1 MTIKEAITAAAERL
15 AHEPIGPPRMAAE
28 ALMMFVLGCDR
39 ARLFAHPEQELTE
52 QQQSRFEDAVAQRAA
67 GKPLQYI
74 TGRQEFWGLQFAVS
88 PAVLIPRPETE
99 HLVSAALEK
108 AGELNLDQVRIID
121 VGTGSGCVALALAS
135 ELPEAEIDAVDIS
148 ATALEIA
155 KTNAQRLDFAA
166 RVNFFESDLL
176 ASARGEY
183 DLIVSNPPYV
193 GRCEADKVQRE
204 VREHEPEVAVF
215 GGEQGLDIY
224 RRLIP
229 QAWEK
234 LKSGGWLLMEIGFS
248 IEEPVRGL
256 LGQWSDVSSVPDL
269 QGIPRVVMARKVSG
283 SLHLVSK

>member
-1 MTIKEAITAAAERL
+1 MTIKEAIAAAAERL

-28 ALMMFVLGCDR
+28 ALLTFVLNRER
-39 ARLFAHPEQELTE
+39 AFLFAHPEQQLTA
-52 QQQSRFEDAVAQRAA
+52 QQRSRFEDVVAQRAA

-74 TGRQEFWGLQFAVS
+74 TGRQEFWGLEFSVS

-108 AGELNLDQVRIID
+108 AAKINRDDLRIID

-135 ELPEAEIDAVDIS
+135 ELPEAQIEAVDIS
-148 ATALEIA
+148 SAALEVA
-155 KTNAQRLDFAA
+155 KENAQRLDLAT
-166 RVNFFESDLL
+166 RVNVYESDLL
-176 ASARGEY
+176 GEARGVF
-183 DLIVSNPPYV
+183 DIVVSNPPYV

-229 QAWEK
+229 QAWDK
-234 LKSGGWLLMEIGFS
+234 LNPGGWLLMEIGFS
-248 IEEPVRGL
+248 IEEPVREL
-256 LGQWSDVSSVPDL
+256 LKHWNGVSSVPDL
-269 QGIPRVVMARKVSG
+269 QGVPRVVCARIPRM
-283 SLHLVSK
+283 HH

>member
-1 MTIKEAITAAAERL
+1 MNIKTAISNAVERL

-28 ALMMFVLGCDR
+28 ALMMFVLKCDR
-39 ARLFAHPEQELTE
+39 AFLFAHSE
-52 QQQSRFEDAVAQRAA
+52 QQLTAEQQTRFEEAVAQRAS

-74 TGRQEFWGLQFAVS
+74 TGRQEFWGFEFVVS

-108 AGELNLDQVRIID
+108 AAQVNRDDIRIID

-135 ELPEAEIDAVDIS
+135 ELPEAQIEAVDIS
-148 ATALEIA
+148 SVALQVARE
-155 KTNAQRLDFAA
+155 NARRLDLAA
-166 RVNFFESDLL
+166 RVNFYESDLL

-204 VREHEPEVAVF
+204 VREHEPDVAVF

-229 QAWEK
+229 EAWDK
-234 LKSGGWLLMEIGFS
+234 LKPGGWLLMEIGFS
-248 IEEPVRGL
+248 IEEPVREL
-256 LGQWSDVSSVPDL
+256 LKHWNGVSSVPDL
-269 QGIPRVVMARKVSG
+269 QGVPRVVCARIPRM
-283 SLHLVSK
+283 HH